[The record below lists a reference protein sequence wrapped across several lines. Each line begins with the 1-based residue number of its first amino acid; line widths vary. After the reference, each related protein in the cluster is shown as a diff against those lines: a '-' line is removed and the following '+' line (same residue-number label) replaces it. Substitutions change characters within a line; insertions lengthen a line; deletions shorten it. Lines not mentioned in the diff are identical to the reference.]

1 MTVWHVVGMLVAIV
15 LALAAYIDF
24 IEYRRRHLHRRRA
37 SHALWLEIDEQSNGM
52 RYGEH
57 ATWGM
62 YVPET
67 VPHRP
72 GVSKENRVR

>member
-1 MTVWHVVGMLVAIV
+1 VDAVNVWQLVGTMVGAV
-15 LALAAYIDF
+15 LLLAAYMDLAA
-24 IEYRRRHLHRRRA
+24 YRRRGLHRRRT
-37 SHALWLEIDEQSNGM
+37 SHAFWMEIDEQSNGM

-57 ATWGM
+57 GLWGM

-72 GVSKENRVR
+72 RRRRE